1 VPKVSQ
7 AGVCGAKLDPTQE
20 PALLIPRIHPTD
32 LSLGTM
38 NHETMVKNT
47 ALVVNR
53 PEPECDI
60 GGTSPGEISAWQT
73 NSAIS

>member
-1 VPKVSQ
+1 MPKVSQ

-20 PALLIPRIHPTD
+20 PALLIPRTHPTD

-38 NHETMVKNT
+38 NHETMVQNT

-53 PEPECDI
+53 PER
-60 GGTSPGEISAWQT
+60 GATSAAHFRGEISAWQT